1 MQSYVLGNSNVV
13 LGWMRSNAYQ
23 LLLNIGEEKTNLFY
37 IYAIANDNFT
47 SFTPEQNLTGLRP
60 AFQLNVA

>member
-1 MQSYVLGNSNVV
+1 
-13 LGWMRSNAYQ
+13 MRSNAYQ